1 MDQRSYLSLAAG
13 LGSSVAFLSAV
24 FALAFLA
31 KLLTQGELRALYL
44 LGFTAAAWLGGV
56 TARYAF
62 RALAE
67 SEDLA
72 EPPLVPKPR
81 ASVIGQIMLLARSA
95 KGRLSASEV
104 AAATNLSVAES
115 HQVLRG
121 LIKEGVADI
130 WINDAG
136 GLVYVFPE
144 LLEDFK
150 ETAKSPFASNSD
162 EIR

>member
-13 LGSSVAFLSAV
+13 LGSSVAFLSAA

-31 KLLTQGELRALYL
+31 KLLTQGELRILYL
-44 LGFTAAAWLGGV
+44 LGFTAAAWLGGFV
-56 TARYAF
+56 ARYAF
-62 RALAE
+62 RALGEPE
-67 SEDLA
+67 SPEDR
-72 EPPLVPKPR
+72 PTSPKPR
-81 ASVIGQIMLLARSA
+81 ASVMGQIMLLARSA

-115 HQVLRG
+115 HQVLKG
-121 LIKEGVADI
+121 LIEEGVADI

-150 ETAKSPFASNSD
+150 ETAKSPFAGNSD
-162 EIR
+162 EIH